1 LEISAH
7 ERIASSLP
15 GTTKSM
21 PSGSQLVSTR
31 PMIGIRRR
39 WASLTAIASVLRSIT
54 NIASGVRCMFLTP
67 PRLARSFARSAIAAM
82 RSRVGS
88 SASWPSAS

>member
-1 LEISAH
+1 MISAH

-15 GTTKSM
+15 GMTYSM
-21 PSGSQLVSTR
+21 PSGSQFVSTS

-39 WASLTAIASVLRSIT
+39 CASRTAISSTLRSMT
-54 NIASGVRCMFLTP
+54 TIAFGGRVMFFTP
-67 PRLARSFARSAIAAM
+67 PRFARSFVRSASAAI